1 MALQAPIINM
11 ASLGSRAAGRRRP
24 TMLQQI
30 ALFVVVAAVIMNS
43 SVCVGAAGHDAAV
56 VGTDPNHPAFPS
68 PPGKP
73 YTGGRGCR
81 TIYGCRDVPPA
92 GGQP

>member
-11 ASLGSRAAGRRRP
+11 ASLGSRAAGRRP
-24 TMLQQI
+24 TVLQQI

-43 SVCVGAAGHDAAV
+43 SVWVEAAGHDAAV

-81 TIYGCRDVPPA
+81 TIYGCPDVPPA